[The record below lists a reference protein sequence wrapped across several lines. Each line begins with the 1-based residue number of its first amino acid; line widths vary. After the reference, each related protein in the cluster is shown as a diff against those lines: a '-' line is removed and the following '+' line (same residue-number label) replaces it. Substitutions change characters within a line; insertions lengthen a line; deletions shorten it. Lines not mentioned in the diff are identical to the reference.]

1 MFCYA
6 WTPGA
11 TTFSTLCK
19 GCSFTDH
26 SVFKKNSCLNFIF
39 LQVCAV
45 MLKVFQVEHMQ
56 INSIVV
62 NSNSV
67 SLTKPTAEEVLKILE
82 SYMEM

>member
-1 MFCYA
+1 
-6 WTPGA
+6 
-11 TTFSTLCK
+11 
-19 GCSFTDH
+19 
-26 SVFKKNSCLNFIF
+26 
-39 LQVCAV
+39 